1 MAPANRV
8 WQRLVAV
15 AGWPSHQP
23 SSTSGRPA
31 FGHHRSLS
39 TILRSASPKPSSSHA
54 RSISTTELP
63 TTTDIVRFYPSTPQ
77 RKRLFVPSSLDDD
90 NDLSTIPD
98 PRSRAMSP
106 ADRDSMGGSPHHP
119 DLDDEVTTL
128 STKLINA
135 MNHQTT
141 LDDNLSATRMEL
153 EKSHNR
159 IRQLEI
165 QVDEQREMLA
175 GDVWVRRKTVEVEKA
190 KLVARVAE
198 EKKARLDM
206 EQQKKKIEQEL
217 ENLTAAL
224 FEEANK
230 MVISAK
236 EDARAEQE
244 ALHRKND
251 QLRAQLAD
259 TEGLLRSQ
267 QEQLV
272 ELKHVMEQMTV
283 EKDEQSPPTAPS
295 SPGIES
301 FHVREASGSS
311 APMRRHQS
319 LSAPLSPSYPTSF
332 THLLH
337 PVLRTDLAA
346 YNDFKDL
353 LRTTKRLSAPRL
365 PSGSSGSGLASLG
378 IGLGSVGS
386 HVSAGNGSTSSFATI
401 GTPPA
406 TSPQTPNTPAS
417 SVSSGSSATTP
428 IPLPHLKETKFYK
441 RAHTEDI
448 EPTLRLDTAPGL
460 SWLARRSV
468 VTSMAEGSLVVEPT
482 PSTATGRFGKVIKPE
497 LYPCSLCGEARK
509 EDEYLRTHRFRISE
523 SDTTQ
528 VGHPLCK
535 YCLGRVRSTCEFLGF
550 LRIVKDGHWRAD
562 DEDAEKAAWEESVR
576 LREQMFWS
584 RIGGGVVPTGRHAR
598 HPSSSSAA
606 PSLYGDK
613 SPRPS
618 HEGTPRPVE
627 PTKQFL
633 ELPKASELD
642 RLEEPV
648 EAAQQ
653 TTVDGVGEVTVEKV
667 VAEEQPLAD
676 TAVEQQPAVDG
687 VDELAVE
694 KVVAEDQ
701 PPADTAVEQQPDV
714 QLAVVPVGEVP
725 AEQAAVEEQS
735 LATTAAT
742 ATEQPP
748 AVEGVSD
755 EVAAEQ
761 VVTEEQPPAT
771 IVDNTVE
778 QKTNPKPTAEVVEPK
793 RVPFTPPIAMT
804 FF

>member
-1 MAPANRV
+1 
-8 WQRLVAV
+8 
-15 AGWPSHQP
+15 
-23 SSTSGRPA
+23 
-31 FGHHRSLS
+31 
-39 TILRSASPKPSSSHA
+39 
-54 RSISTTELP
+54 
-63 TTTDIVRFYPSTPQ
+63 
-77 RKRLFVPSSLDDD
+77 
-90 NDLSTIPD
+90 
-98 PRSRAMSP
+98 MSP
-106 ADRDSMGGSPHHP
+106 ADGDSMATPHHT

-135 MNHQTT
+135 INHQTT

-153 EKSHNR
+153 EKSHDR
-159 IRQLEI
+159 IRELEAQLE
-165 QVDEQREMLA
+165 EQREMLA
-175 GDVWVRRKTVEVEKA
+175 GDVWVRRQSVEADKA
-190 KLVARVAE
+190 KLVAQIAV
-198 EKKARLDM
+198 EKRARLDM

-244 ALHRKND
+244 ALQRKND

-259 TEGLLRSQ
+259 TEALLRSQ

-283 EKDEQSPPTAPS
+283 EREEQSPPTVPS
-295 SPGIES
+295 SPGGES
-301 FHVREASGSS
+301 FDVRDAAGSLTGVL
-311 APMRRHQS
+311 RHQS
-319 LSAPLSPSYPTSF
+319 LPMPLSPSYPTSF

-346 YNDFKDL
+346 CNDFKEL

-378 IGLGSVGS
+378 IGLGSVS
-386 HVSAGNGSTSSFATI
+386 THVSAGNGSTSSLATT
-401 GTPPA
+401 GTTPA
-406 TSPQTPNTPAS
+406 TSPQTPHTPAS
-417 SVSSGSSATTP
+417 SVSSTSSFATP

-441 RAHTEDI
+441 RVLTEDI

-468 VTSMAEGSLVVEPT
+468 LTAMTDGSLVVEPT

-497 LYPCSLCGEARK
+497 LHPCSLCGEARK
-509 EDEYLRTHRFRISE
+509 EEEFLRSHRFRVSE

-584 RIGGGVVPTGRHAR
+584 RIGGGVVPTGHVR
-598 HPSSSSAA
+598 HPSSSSVA
-606 PSLYGDK
+606 PSLRGEK

-618 HEGTPRPVE
+618 HESAQRPIE

-633 ELPKASELD
+633 ELPKTPEQEHPKEAIEVAQQAA
-642 RLEEPV
+642 V

-653 TTVDGVGEVTVEKV
+653 QTAEKV
-667 VAEEQPLAD
+667 VEAAQPPTAEETAETAQPSPAEGAVV
-676 TAVEQQPAVDG
+676 TAQEPTDG
-687 VDELAVE
+687 REE
-694 KVVAEDQ
+694 KVS
-701 PPADTAVEQQPDV
+701 
-714 QLAVVPVGEVP
+714 G
-725 AEQAAVEEQS
+725 QAAVEQPTVEHPTVEQP
-735 LATTAAT
+735 TVEQPTVEQP
-742 ATEQPP
+742 ATEQPATEHAAIEAP
-748 AVEGVSD
+748 ATETPTPAPVVEGAS
-755 EVAAEQ
+755 EPQ
-761 VVTEEQPPAT
+761 TEATPAT
-771 IVDNTVE
+771 EAAQRKSAPLAAPVTI
-778 QKTNPKPTAEVVEPK
+778 
-793 RVPFTPPIAMT
+793 T
-804 FF
+804 F